1 MAINV
6 PVPVKEFATLQDGT
20 GVPISSMPELL
31 GEERTISLALSGV
44 PGPAASTRLTGG
56 GVSRSDHDLL
66 ILSARHGSGATTVLD
81 QTWNIDVEEFWST
94 TRAEE
99 GDSITDSNNTAIV
112 VEAIGGGDSM
122 LIGRSNGGRMLVQQ
136 GNWANPG
143 STSTYMRLEAI
154 VHDGG
159 VLGRRL
165 ENVTSSVSRVVT
177 LQQRSV
183 ARPAVPTDTEV
194 TYDGISLAIDQNSE
208 WVGLELAPTGNA
220 TLWYATTAFRQYS
233 QGWEHDDWAI
243 FAGTSTFSPEY
254 SVDGGSTWSTTY
266 PSTIP
271 FLYRFRDADG
281 TLHGPYSEG
290 RAGGFDQI
298 LSRTIT
304 GNNPVTIAMTPAID
318 WSGTDLVSFSWKN
331 NIVDGTNTEREGNLR
346 SVLIPS
352 IALATTALMTT
363 GEQDNQI
370 LLRLTDHLGSG
381 YSIGRG
387 LISPSI
393 SDWLAGSTQ
402 QDQRIRIDLQ
412 GSAADLTRA
421 TRLVVRRGYTTHD
434 GTLKIA
440 IL

>member
-6 PVPVKEFATLQDGT
+6 SVPVKKFATLQDGT

-81 QTWNIDVEEFWST
+81 QTWNIDVDEFWST

-143 STSTYMRLEAI
+143 STSTYMRLEAVI
-154 VHDGG
+154 HDGG

-183 ARPAVPTDTEV
+183 GRPAVPTDTEV
-194 TYDGISLAIDQNSE
+194 TYDGISVAIDQNSE
-208 WVGLELAPTGNA
+208 WVGLELSPTGNA
-220 TLWYATTAFRQYS
+220 TLWYVTTAFRQYS
-233 QGWEHDDWAI
+233 QGWEHDDWAL
-243 FAGTSTFSPEY
+243 FAGTSTFAPEY
-254 SVDGGSTWSTTY
+254 SLDDGSTWSSTY
-266 PSTIP
+266 PSTVP
-271 FLYRFRDADG
+271 FLYRFRDSDG
-281 TLHGPYSEG
+281 VLHGPYSEG
-290 RAGGFDQI
+290 RGNGFDQV
-298 LSRTIT
+298 LNRNIT
-304 GNNPVTIAMTPAID
+304 GDNPVTLAMTPAID
-318 WSGTDLVSFSWKN
+318 WTGADFVSFTWQN
-331 NIVDGTNTEREGNLR
+331 NIVDGTNTERVGNTR
-346 SVLIPS
+346 SVVIPA
-352 IALATTALMTT
+352 IYLVTTALMTT
-363 GEQDNQI
+363 GEQPNQV
-370 LLRLTDHLGSG
+370 LLRLTDHEGSG
-381 YSIGRG
+381 YSIGNG
-387 LISPSI
+387 LISPSLT
-393 SDWLAGSTQ
+393 DWLSGATQ

-412 GSAADLTRA
+412 GSAAGLTRS
-421 TRLVVRRGYTTHD
+421 TRIVLRRGYTTLD
-434 GTLKIA
+434 GSLRIG
-440 IL
+440 IV